1 MKKGSF
7 ILDRLCVSVIPFL
20 PIWWWAT
27 IKFRSLG
34 KKKRFPCDD
43 CMREREEEGIKKKFV
58 VKSEKVGV
66 QARER
71 VRWIGL
77 KEGFLFSLFLSFLMS
92 FILSISDPRE
102 LSELCAT
109 LFQSIW
115 ITKRETSFKL
125 FIHKILSSTKISSTT
140 ITLALYYIQQLRF
153 VYPTTKGSIGSEVRL
168 FTTALILANKYLED
182 SPFTNKVILIH

>member
-1 MKKGSF
+1 
-7 ILDRLCVSVIPFL
+7 
-20 PIWWWAT
+20 
-27 IKFRSLG
+27 
-34 KKKRFPCDD
+34 
-43 CMREREEEGIKKKFV
+43 
-58 VKSEKVGV
+58 
-66 QARER
+66 
-71 VRWIGL
+71 
-77 KEGFLFSLFLSFLMS
+77 MS

>member
-1 MKKGSF
+1 MCICHPFPAYLMMSNNK
-7 ILDRLCVSVIPFL
+7 IPL
-20 PIWWWAT
+20 S
-27 IKFRSLG
+27 RQ